1 MIHRPSEVLS
11 TAYMTWKGIS
21 MGFGMTWETV
31 TQTLRDLRASIIS
44 KALDGHGNVLTTML
58 PVRYNEKV
66 IGGTM

>member
-1 MIHRPSEVLS
+1 MIQRSSEALS
-11 TAYMTWKGIS
+11 TAFMTWKGIS
-21 MGFGMTWETV
+21 MVFGMTWETV